1 MLDLRRFKHRER
13 IQAHSYWKM
22 SVTKMLP
29 KMLRHSQVCAHHF
42 PKLVGI
48 FFLSQT

>member
-1 MLDLRRFKHRER
+1 
-13 IQAHSYWKM
+13 M

-29 KMLRHSQVCAHHF
+29 KMLRHLQVCAHHF

-48 FFLSQT
+48 FFLSQTRSVTVTYTAGGLIVRG